1 MKTRFLGF
9 TSTFAMMSVLFSDA
23 AFAQDI
29 SHEHVTATTTL
40 NHSSPYSIDQIS
52 DGISADCA
60 PTCNGFTTDS
70 KTGTISFSFDQPHDI
85 DGIKIWNDVAVR
97 KEGIKTFELEFK
109 NAANTISS
117 SHMFEAVSGQA
128 EAQTFKF
135 PKVQNVTSV
144 NLIVLSS
151 LLEDGPT
158 STTRTYR
165 ERIEVR
171 EVGFIGSPSAAVATG
186 GDENSSGSGG
196 GGILSGLGDI
206 TINFGGGGNN
216 SGDGGGNT
224 DALQDALTEL
234 EEEKNTLESEK
245 ATLESEN
252 ADLDSRIDQLISEK
266 TDLERRIT
274 SLEEQLAAVSTDDET
289 GPLLEEIARLNDR
302 IRILESREPVDNS
315 GLLED
320 ITRLNDRIR
329 TLEAELEDA
338 RQTHNPVDPIPVD
351 PNPKLVAEI
360 AELKERIKPLDE
372 EIIELKDRNKNQQ
385 ELINKQIQII
395 KEPLKK
401 IEEQEELI
409 KTQADNIEQLNAEID
424 DLKSDPHPLTPS
436 PGPWKAIAVALG
448 LLSAGLGAVLL
459 WRKPKSP
466 QKLSLQTQDSL
477 RRERP
482 SKPLERPDD
491 VGVLFSGSPLL
502 AANVAAP
509 LSTAG
514 QLTASSLQMLSGQF
528 AALRPAYQATG
539 RIGYAQEGKP
549 SGEDYAFGTG
559 FLVSPNHVITNR
571 HVHGF
576 YSEYLTGADCGGI
589 EFIAEKDKDA
599 SDFYEF
605 DGNPPV
611 LVPGLDIAI
620 YTLAK
625 SVNNREPIAR
635 IPLPTDSLE
644 GREIVVVGYPDTFNP
659 DDPELL
665 KALEK
670 DPVFAVKRISQGH
683 IFRHSTDT
691 DDPYGVQATVTE
703 NETTEF
709 PMSAICHNASTMTG
723 NSGSPILD
731 AKTGELL
738 GVHFAGYKIFNK
750 KEAANLAMAIAYI
763 VEQHDA
769 HSPNLLSTKSH
780 SKESTGLK
788 TA

>member
-1 MKTRFLGF
+1 MKTRFLSF

-40 NHSSPYSIDQIS
+40 NHSSPFSIEKIT
-52 DGISADCA
+52 DGVFAND
-60 PTCNGFTTDS
+60 GFLGDS
-70 KTGTISFSFDQPHDI
+70 KEGTVTFQFDQPYNI
-85 DGIKIWNDVAVR
+85 DGIKIWNGSFT
-97 KEGIKTFELEFK
+97 GIAHGNGIRTFSLEFEK
-109 NAANTISS
+109 SGGGRSTTEV
-117 SHMFEAVSGQA
+117 MTAVSN
-128 EAQTFKF
+128 QTGMQYFEF
-135 PKVQNVTSV
+135 PNVEEV
-144 NLIVLSS
+144 LRINL
-151 LLEDGPT
+151 LLPGSAT
-158 STTRTYR
+158 HNLT
-165 ERIEVR
+165 EVA
-171 EVGFIGSPSAAVATG
+171 EVGFTGSPTPQTS
-186 GDENSSGSGG
+186 GDKSKGDGKRRGFGLSDILSDLGDDISVTIGTGG
-196 GGILSGLGDI
+196 GGRSGNRECD
-206 TINFGGGGNN
+206 
-216 SGDGGGNT
+216 T
-224 DALQDALTEL
+224 DTLAEELRTLTS
-234 EEEKNTLESEK
+234 EKNRLESEK

-252 ADLDSRIDQLISEK
+252 ANCDSRIAELISEK

-338 RQTHNPVDPIPVD
+338 RQTNNPVNPIPVD
-351 PNPKLVAEI
+351 PNPDLVAEI
-360 AELKERIKPLDE
+360 ADLKERIKTLDE
-372 EIIELKDRNKNQQ
+372 EIVELKDRNKNQQ

-395 KEPLKK
+395 KEPLEK
-401 IEEQEELI
+401 IEEQDKI
-409 KTQADNIEQLNAEID
+409 IQTQAENIGQLNAEID
-424 DLKSDPHPLTPS
+424 DLKADPHPP
-436 PGPWKAIAVALG
+436 PGPWKVAAAALG
-448 LLSAGLGAVLL
+448 LLSAGLGAALL

-466 QKLSLQTQDSL
+466 PKLSLQTQDSL

-625 SVNNREPIAR
+625 SVKDREPIAR
-635 IPLPTDSLE
+635 IPLPTDGLE

-709 PMSAICHNASTMTG
+709 PMAAICHNASTMTG